1 MNDPTATAAEFGIKE
16 TSVLKKSKWAWSG
29 RTTVLGILA
38 ATTLG
43 VAVLSMA
50 VSYQILNPA
59 FGVWASPT
67 VGALDTLWVVL
78 QATEILA
85 ANNRRRARRVQWAGL
100 VLTAVIA
107 AIPTADLIVTPSG
120 GGVDLAVVLAPVAIV
135 ATKCAWWLVLPSL
148 GRGVSPATRQVIDA
162 RRQEVADRLER
173 MEADAADRI
182 ELLLVATELE
192 RQVGR
197 AETAYRRATLKAQQ
211 TTTETLHRQ
220 AEETARTIAE
230 KPLPDL
236 VSEIELPELDSWVPA
251 VPTLPVTPAVMGRHA
266 PVTQV
271 RALVETEEPL
281 DVAVRGTAVT
291 LAELAAVRGVPTP
304 QREEA
309 LTDAQLGVVLR
320 YLRYSEDPPRSYRQA
335 VKVFRGSGF
344 IGSEERVR
352 RVWGQKVDVEDP
364 ESESEDVAGS

>member
-1 MNDPTATAAEFGIKE
+1 M
-16 TSVLKKSKWAWSG
+16 LKAVPRPWSG
-29 RTTVLGILA
+29 RTLVLGILA

-50 VSYQILNPA
+50 VSYQILNPR

-85 ANNRRRARRVQWAGL
+85 ANNRRRVRRVQWAGL

-107 AIPTADLIVTPSG
+107 AIPTADLIVTPG

-135 ATKCAWWLVLPSL
+135 ATKSAWWLVLPSL
-148 GRGVSPATRQVIDA
+148 GRRVSPITRQAIDI
-162 RRQEVADRLER
+162 RRQEVADRLEQ

-182 ELLLVATELE
+182 ELLTVATDLE
-192 RQVGR
+192 QRVGE
-197 AETAYRRATLKAQQ
+197 AETAYRLSTLKAQQ
-211 TTTETLHRQ
+211 SMTEQLHKQ
-220 AEETARTIAE
+220 AEATAGTIAQM
-230 KPLPDL
+230 PLPEA
-236 VSEIELPELDSWVPA
+236 VRQIALPELEGWVPTA
-251 VPTLPVTPAVMGRHA
+251 PALPVTSPGTGRHA
-266 PVTQV
+266 PGTQV
-271 RALVETEEPL
+271 SALTETEEPR
-281 DVAVRGTAVT
+281 DVTSPGAAVT
-291 LAELAAVRGVPTP
+291 LADLAAVRGVPTP
-304 QREEA
+304 PPGEP
-309 LTDAQLGVVLR
+309 LTDDQLGVVLR

-352 RVWGQKVDVEDP
+352 RVWGQEVAVEDP
-364 ESESEDVAGS
+364 ESESEDPESEDVAGS